1 MPRDLASSSDTPP
14 ERDAEHLASARERAR
29 REYARA
35 YRERNRER
43 IRESNRES
51 ERVRR
56 QKAVSQR
63 EQRQKARERARD
75 WARGNPERAA
85 ANKRL
90 YAKRHPERVREH
102 QRNYYERHREE
113 IAARATARRDAAPE
127 RTQERG
133 RQRRSK
139 NKVRRAELQR
149 QYRSD
154 PAVYERMLAQNR
166 ERKRLD
172 RRLAAAGLPLRKLHR
187 VPAREVRANA
197 AAAAEFYSRNRTM
210 QERARIRSSYSPT
223 PPELLADWA
232 RTSALARRRAALLHR
247 FESDLRKQMTRH
259 GARIR
264 GEVELDSRARVLRG
278 KAPLNLDEEVRRRI
292 ADKLLD
298 RTNDAPW
305 LRRQLALR
313 PVVSHQQLP
322 EPLTWAG
329 PNLVPHRDHPGL
341 GASNA
346 QSLASRVR
354 QSPVRDFGHEL

>member
-1 MPRDLASSSDTPP
+1 MPEGPTSSSDTPS
-14 ERDAEHLASARERAR
+14 ERDVENLASARERAR

-56 QKAVSQR
+56 QKDASQR
-63 EQRQKARERARD
+63 EQRQKARERSRD
-75 WARGNPERAA
+75 WARANPARAA

-90 YAKRHPERVREH
+90 YAERHPERILEH

-133 RQRRSK
+133 RQRRSE
-139 NKVRRAELQR
+139 NKEQRAELQR

-154 PAVYERMLAQNR
+154 PAVYERMLAENR

-197 AAAAEFYSRNRTM
+197 AAAMEFYSRSRTT

-247 FESDLRKQMTRH
+247 FESDLHKQITRH
-259 GARIR
+259 SARIR
-264 GEVELDSRARVLRG
+264 DEVELDSRALELRG
-278 KAPLNLDEEVRRRI
+278 KAPLNVDEEVRRRI

-305 LRRQLALR
+305 LRRQLVRRATNTAVESRL
-313 PVVSHQQLP
+313 PLP
-322 EPLTWAG
+322 EPLPSVG
-329 PNLVPHRDHPGL
+329 PHSTSHRVSDAVGL
-341 GASNA
+341 
-346 QSLASRVR
+346 
-354 QSPVRDFGHEL
+354 